1 MIPSSKIAFQVISAV
16 IAVIS
21 LVAFGMTGYLF
32 AFHIYLCYNHTT
44 TYDFVVS
51 RRHDRTVDQTLLQFN
66 QINRNKNSEL
76 TDTTRQS
83 STFSKFF
90 PLKRKNN
97 RIANSKD
104 QESNQTANGKI
115 FTVEENSDTP
125 RRIQM
130 SQNQLL
136 LFDAIEKGH
145 TSIVLKLLRNQF
157 NINVKDIHGRTPL
170 MIAAK
175 NGRSDIVKILLDY
188 IGAANIETDIGG
200 KTALHYAAEN
210 SELSVVKILSKHQS
224 ASMAMTTTQTQL
236 LPLDYALGNQNIYA
250 SLNKYSQGGQVS
262 AGETDDDAPKAGY
275 SVKYPIRHG
284 IVEDWDLMEKYWEHC
299 LFKYLRC
306 DPEDH
311 HFLLT
316 EPPLNT
322 PENREYTAEIM
333 FELFNVPG
341 LYIALQATLALY
353 ASWIASDVK
362 NMLTG
367 LVVDSGDG
375 VTHVVPVADGYLIGS
390 SIKHVPISGRDIT
403 YFVQTLLR
411 EREPNIPP
419 EQSLET
425 AKTIKERYCYV
436 CPDIA
441 KEFAKFD
448 EDPRKNYLQYTGI
461 NSVTKKPFNVDIG
474 HERFLG
480 PEIFFHPEF
489 ANPEF
494 NTSLS
499 KLIDDII
506 QDCPVDVRR
515 KLYGNIVLS
524 GGSTMFKGFDKRLKR
539 DVQRVVDA
547 RLRESEEISK
557 HKPEPIDVKVV
568 AHAMQRYAVWF
579 GGSLAAS
586 TVRRIF

>member
-1 MIPSSKIAFQVISAV
+1 MTGRLPACVIDNGTGYTKLGYAGNNEPHFIIPSA
-16 IAVIS
+16 IAVRERPGGSRIGQS
-21 LVAFGMTGYLF
+21 GEDLDFFIGDEAF
-32 AFHIYLCYNHTT
+32 N
-44 TYDFVVS
+44 
-51 RRHDRTVDQTLLQFN
+51 
-66 QINRNKNSEL
+66 
-76 TDTTRQS
+76 
-83 STFSKFF
+83 
-90 PLKRKNN
+90 
-97 RIANSKD
+97 
-104 QESNQTANGKI
+104 
-115 FTVEENSDTP
+115 
-125 RRIQM
+125 
-130 SQNQLL
+130 
-136 LFDAIEKGH
+136 
-145 TSIVLKLLRNQF
+145 
-157 NINVKDIHGRTPL
+157 
-170 MIAAK
+170 AK
-175 NGRSDIVKILLDY
+175 
-188 IGAANIETDIGG
+188 
-200 KTALHYAAEN
+200 
-210 SELSVVKILSKHQS
+210 
-224 ASMAMTTTQTQL
+224 
-236 LPLDYALGNQNIYA
+236 
-250 SLNKYSQGGQVS
+250 
-262 AGETDDDAPKAGY
+262 GY

-299 LFKYLRC
+299 LFRYLRC

-390 SIKHVPISGRDIT
+390 SIKHIPISGRDIT
-403 YFVQTLLR
+403 YFVQSLLR
-411 EREPNIPP
+411 ERETTIPP

-425 AKTIKERYCYV
+425 AKAIKERYCYV
-436 CPDIA
+436 CPDVA
-441 KEFAKFD
+441 KEFSKYD
-448 EDPRKNYLQYTGI
+448 EDPRKNYLQHTGI
-461 NSVTKKPFNVDIG
+461 NSVTKKPFSVDVG

-489 ANPEF
+489 SNPEY

-539 DVQRVVDA
+539 DVQRLVDA
-547 RLRESEEISK
+547 RLKESEELSK

-586 TVRRIF
+586 TPNFYEVCHTRQEYEEKGPSICRYNAVFNLV